1 MRIRWRGLELPSRVV
16 LDDSVSNATYGRF
29 VIEPFERGFGT
40 TIGNSLRRIL
50 LSSLEGS
57 AVVSVKIGTGE
68 HEFTTLPGVL
78 EDLTDIVLN
87 VKNLIVHLEGDE
99 PKSMHVSRRT
109 KGEIRGCDIEADA
122 SIRIVNPDQLIA
134 TLTDDVTFEME
145 MSVGKGRGYQPA
157 TEPRG
162 PEQEIG
168 VIAIDAIYSP
178 VLRVRY
184 RTEDTRV
191 GQRTNYDRLILEIWT
206 RGTAAPDDA
215 LVEAARILRKHL
227 NPFVEHAE
235 LGDDMLGE
243 SIKSMPDE
251 VINDDQLQDRLN
263 QPISVLELSVRSAN
277 CLEGARIS
285 TVGDLAR
292 MTEAEL
298 LRLRSF
304 GKTSLR
310 EIQRKLNHR
319 GLWLGIRTGA
329 PAEPSADP
337 LGDPPGEATAD
348 STSKESMESAIGPN
362 LI

>member
-310 EIQRKLNHR
+310 EIQRKLNNM